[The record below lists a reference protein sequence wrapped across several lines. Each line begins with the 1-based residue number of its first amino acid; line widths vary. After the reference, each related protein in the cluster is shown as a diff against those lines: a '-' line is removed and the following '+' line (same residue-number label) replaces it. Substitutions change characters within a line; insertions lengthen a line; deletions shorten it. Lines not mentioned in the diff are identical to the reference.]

1 MLKLKS
7 NSSLNHLKNC
17 NMNKIISFFAIALLI
32 GAGTAQAQVLM
43 KEMLTQ
49 EQKGTLEKS
58 VNWPG
63 KKIYYTLKYDSSRA
77 YSYET
82 YSTTRYYYTLM
93 IADNAGMANAIK
105 LPGMVRDLV
114 ITSYFEFYFNNG
126 SETKT
131 FTLTYDKNNKWYRI
145 KFAPQWG
152 CRREELWKRVND
164 IKSYSDLLTSM
175 VGQMDNNLILD
186 CYRGHEGR
194 IMTQ

>member
-1 MLKLKS
+1 MK
-7 NSSLNHLKNC
+7 
-17 NMNKIISFFAIALLI
+17 KIIMFVLATLSMGFY
-32 GAGTAQAQVLM
+32 TANGQVLM

-49 EQKGTLEKS
+49 EQKGTVDKS
-58 VNWPG
+58 VNWAG
-63 KKIYYTLKYDSSRA
+63 KKIYYSLKYDSSRS

-82 YSTTRYYYTLM
+82 YSTTRYYYTLS
-93 IADNAGMANAIK
+93 IADNAGMNNAIRV
-105 LPGMVRDLV
+105 PGMVRDLV

-126 SETKT
+126 AETKT

-164 IKSYSDLLTSM
+164 IKSYEQLLSSM
-175 VGQMDNNLILD
+175 VAQMDNNLKLD
-186 CYRGHEGR
+186 CYRGHEGK